1 LIVLRVFVAIETPKA
16 TCLQLAAQVEQLKR
30 RIPTGVVRWLGLE
43 GIHLTLKFLGDVS
56 PGKIDQIVT
65 LLESIARQY
74 EPFEVD
80 VSDLG
85 CFPNT
90 HHPRVLWVG
99 VQEPSGTLIDLQKRL
114 EDGFESIGFKREGR
128 SFHPHLTIGRVKRRA
143 ERSALQSLSTILVEK
158 KLGNI
163 GRFQVNEICLIRSD
177 LKPTG
182 AVYTKLAAIRLESN

>member
-1 LIVLRVFVAIETPKA
+1 MLRVFVAIETPKA
-16 TCLQLAAQVEQLKR
+16 ICLLLAAQVEQLKR

-56 PGKIDQIVT
+56 PGKIDQIVS

-80 VSDLG
+80 ISDLG

-90 HHPRVLWVG
+90 HRPRVLWVG
-99 VQEPSGTLIDLQKRL
+99 VQEHSGTLVDLQKSL

-128 SFHPHLTIGRVKRRA
+128 SFHPHLTIGRVKRRV
-143 ERSALQSLSTILVEK
+143 ERSALQSLSKIVEEK
-158 KLGNI
+158 TLGNI

-177 LKPTG
+177 LQPSG
-182 AVYTKLAAIRLESN
+182 AVYTKLATIRLESNQ